1 MKQTIINNLDKLFS
15 GTNDTLKI
23 AYHAPKSK
31 DVINFTMLGHRMM
44 EVDGLITVYDD
55 KDGQSMPKT
64 VSIDSSMVE
73 DVAYEDDKADGMGIF
88 GKKVVISMKDG
99 CEIEMSTVGIA

>member
-15 GTNDTLKI
+15 GPNDTLKI
-23 AYHAPKSK
+23 AYHTPKSK
-31 DVINFTMLGHRMM
+31 DAIKFTMLGHKMM
-44 EVDGLITVYDD
+44 EEDGLITVYDD

-64 VSIDSSMVE
+64 VSIDSSTVE
-73 DVAYEDDKADGMGIF
+73 NVVYEDDKGDGMGIF

-99 CEIEMSTVGIA
+99 GEIELSTVGIA